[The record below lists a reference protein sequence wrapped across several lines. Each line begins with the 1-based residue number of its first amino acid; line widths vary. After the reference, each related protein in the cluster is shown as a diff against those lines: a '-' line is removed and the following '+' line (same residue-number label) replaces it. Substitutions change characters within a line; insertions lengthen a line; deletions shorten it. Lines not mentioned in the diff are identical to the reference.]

1 MNDADYRE
9 RMRISYFRAITN
21 QLFERSLI
29 TQEELKKI
37 NKHLEKMEANLI
49 MAKPRKTAPH
59 RKLTTL

>member
-1 MNDADYRE
+1 MNDADFEARVK
-9 RMRISYFRAITN
+9 IACFRTITN
-21 QLFERSLI
+21 QLFERNLI

-37 NKHLEKMEANLI
+37 NKRLEKMEAGLI